1 VIALLLD
8 NKGQSMKATYYPY
21 FRGKQF
27 ELLSIRKFVEDF
39 PGTIVCPIIEPVKDS
54 FSAVKRTLDVIKRFH
69 TPCIIIVNPKV
80 GSPSY
85 HNPNFQELLSEYS
98 QVEDISFGFIID
110 GSQDDQDI
118 ENVLKTYSQEKISI
132 IHRNNPH
139 MNLTVSL
146 PDLAFRN
153 HVFVDPYNRLYSRKF
168 PKDKRILLKEGFSKK
183 DSNRM
188 YPDMEIFSDMH
199 ILYNEEGAGFGDF
212 LIVGDEYKEIGGPA
226 YTVAIHLTYIDPA
239 EDSVMMIRHFK
250 SDRTETPTDPG
261 GKYLEAL
268 TKLIEFIDSHEHI
281 VYQSSAILEFRK
293 QHEQSYFPGLGYV
306 KRLSLTHHMEMLA
319 DFLQQ

>member
-1 VIALLLD
+1 MPSWQLLVSLLVIALLLD

-39 PGTIVCPIIEPVKDS
+39 PGTVVCPIIEPVKDS

-80 GSPSY
+80 GSSSY
-85 HNPNFQELLSEYS
+85 HNANFQELLSEYS

-146 PDLAFRN
+146 P
-153 HVFVDPYNRLYSRKF
+153 
-168 PKDKRILLKEGFSKK
+168 RI
-183 DSNRM
+183 N
-188 YPDMEIFSDMH
+188 
-199 ILYNEEGAGFGDF
+199 IL
-212 LIVGDEYKEIGGPA
+212 
-226 YTVAIHLTYIDPA
+226 
-239 EDSVMMIRHFK
+239 
-250 SDRTETPTDPG
+250 
-261 GKYLEAL
+261 
-268 TKLIEFIDSHEHI
+268 
-281 VYQSSAILEFRK
+281 
-293 QHEQSYFPGLGYV
+293 
-306 KRLSLTHHMEMLA
+306 
-319 DFLQQ
+319 